1 MVLFKSVVKSRKRVT
16 STYGTSGRRFR
27 ASRVSCRPLKFQKN
41 ARSFLELDSD
51 GQLMGALLATEVVS
65 EFSLIQRKHA
75 AKFTFKN
82 FHNKIKILPEHFLS
96 SAASEEED

>member
-1 MVLFKSVVKSRKRVT
+1 
-16 STYGTSGRRFR
+16 
-27 ASRVSCRPLKFQKN
+27 
-41 ARSFLELDSD
+41 
-51 GQLMGALLATEVVS
+51 MGALLATEVVS

-96 SAASEEED
+96 SAASEEEDWREEMDLVMQADQSDSIELENIWN